1 MSDLENTSETQN
13 ETTQPAEVVATGA
26 EEVGQPQVNN
36 TDDVEFYVEEEGD
49 QEQPKINMSQEQ
61 AYAAFRKEQDKR
73 KRKQKEIDSK
83 DNEINE
89 LKSQVS
95 KLSETVG
102 NITKGAPPTM
112 ESCGFD
118 EDEFQ
123 TKTREYYAPAQSKP
137 SETEQPVTNEQ
148 QQQVSDQAEFYLY
161 QKEQEFIKHIP
172 SYEAEKT
179 ELVGKFKQYGGGSD
193 TIQFMSQIA
202 QQKGVDIARAIF
214 AMNKNPSLVN
224 DLVNAAQSNNQFAI
238 ADVIE
243 KAASKVQTRQ
253 RKPIDTQPEP
263 DINSSGPIDNTS
275 KAIEKARSEWVN
287 ASAHE
292 KLGKWNAY
300 QAVKKQNKVN

>member
-26 EEVGQPQVNN
+26 EEVNQPQVND
-36 TDDVEFYVEEEGD
+36 TDDVEFYVEEEGS
-49 QEQPKINMSQEQ
+49 QEQPKNNMSQEQ

-83 DNEINE
+83 NNEINE
-89 LKSQVS
+89 LKTQVS

-102 NITKGAPPTM
+102 SITKGAPPTM

-123 TKTREYYAPAQSKP
+123 TKTREYYAPTQSKP
-137 SETEQPVTNEQ
+137 SETEQPVVNQQNE
-148 QQQVSDQAEFYLY
+148 VSDQAEFYLY
-161 QKEQEFIKHIP
+161 QKEQELSKHIP
-172 SYEAEKT
+172 TYEADKS
-179 ELVGKFKQYGGGSD
+179 ELVGKFKQYGGGED

-202 QQKGVDIARAIF
+202 QQKGVDIAKAIL
-214 AMNKNPSLVN
+214 AMNKTPSLVN
-224 DLVNAAQSNNQFAI
+224 DLVQAAQSNNQFAI

-263 DINSSGPIDNTS
+263 TINSSGPIDNTN

-292 KLGKWNAY
+292 KLNKWNSY
-300 QAVKKQNKVN
+300 QAIKKQNKVK